1 MFHSHST
8 VTPGTP
14 EIQGI
19 DPAKLTPYEKN
30 LAFHAKKIGAPL
42 IRSAVAGYDIGRGL
56 SDPLSIG
63 GGLDI
68 GAGVSTIAAP
78 FLKGKIKTAANIAG
92 ALPIVGAMVPGAS
105 AEPLRPEQA
114 ASGAVDIGTSLL
126 RGPLGMMVSP
136 TELGDATVQ
145 PKNEV
150 YYPGMHVLQG
160 STLPP
165 GHAEGGDIKKS
176 PASIAGTLQE
186 VGTVQGPS
194 LASKLQEHFASLPQ
208 TTEDNLRHQ
217 QDVMNRAFAGDKEAM
232 NEFTGMMPIGGI
244 TSAVK
249 APITRMIQEFDPRFD
264 PRILEQAKLKNLVTQ
279 VEQYQNPNIPKLS
292 LADFEGH
299 PFITSMS
306 DRTAAGG
313 NLVGINNASL
323 NRPVELMGGQDY
335 MFNNPGQV
343 WASGQ
348 SPVKQLSNQAQMM
361 RAQTGRDPLYI
372 PWRMSPTGGDFAHM
386 TGETMLAHADTVLD
400 KTSKKEL
407 DAAIKNIIPDWKGI
421 SHPNSMDQFRN
432 APSVARKNVQNMID
446 KDFRDRGALGI
457 GEARLAVADPSQLNA
472 PEGGIQN
479 IGRIFAGKPIIEQS
493 GHASYPHG
501 LPGEGLGV
509 VDIPRNIF
517 ELLPNARV
525 GAEQRLVADP
535 KNPIRSDLRAL
546 EMKPYSGI
554 ITDKLLK
561 SLEPVSSKEKLST
574 PNLNIDQMKLLVQN
588 STPTV
593 NRLDM
598 NFKDVTKRIPEL
610 TQGAQDLQAGNLT
623 REQYEQLVN
632 THKPVVPYSFVPKPA
647 TAEEAIGAL
656 TEDKKAKYGLPS
668 QILQAGHP
676 VGLRL
681 DIPSYTNHG
690 VWVPTVHEQASG
702 FGAGK
707 SIGHESVASVLNP
720 QFGMSE
726 KAAQSIAAGKPKGTI
741 ATIKGNWNPVDQETA
756 VAQAQEYLNHPEWR
770 QVGMDPERH
779 GYFYDRETMQPI
791 THAEEA
797 LQIGPLVLAKKPVY
811 ASKEDFLYAG
821 GGLVALAN
829 GGQPDMQSYAPGA
842 SRGIAPYGFRH
853 VENVDEVSLPKG
865 MGFMGGLPNQTGQ
878 VSTEISAS
886 NDSGSYPMLT
896 PNMSR
901 QEINS
906 LLANHQPTDEMYRKA
921 EQFAKYRKLQG
932 KNPFISP
939 VGELRYPL
947 PKE

>member
-1 MFHSHST
+1 MGDKYEEVPEDLATHGGPTAVPVSTAPAETGGEVPENLMTGNEPYVERRSGEGFSPNKQGLIGAGAALTGAEAINTAKLTGEKLGVIPQSLQRYANTQIGHKYNIPLKDLQKEAGYPFELDTQKLIQRAINKVSGTEDIPETYKNVYTIDKNGNRVLSHVE
-8 VTPGTP
+8 VTPGVAGTP
-14 EIQGI
+14 PH
-19 DPAKLTPYEKN
+19 DLSKYARTPYQI
-30 LAFHAKKIGAPL
+30 AKHFGEMPL
-42 IRSAVAGYDIGRGL
+42 RSAVAGYDIGRGL

-68 GAGVSTIAAP
+68 GAGVSTIVAP
-78 FLKGKIKTAANIAG
+78 FLKGKAKTAANIAG
-92 ALPIVGAMVPGAS
+92 ALPIVGAMIPGAS

-232 NEFTGMMPIGGI
+232 NEFTDMMPIGGI

-348 SPVKQLSNQAQMM
+348 SPVKQLSNQAQML

-407 DAAIKNIIPDWKGI
+407 DDAIKNIIPDWKGI

-432 APSVARKNVQNMID
+432 APSAARKNVQNMID

-479 IGRIFAGKPIIEQS
+479 IGRIFADKPIIEQS
-493 GHASYPHG
+493 GHASYPRG
-501 LPGEGLGV
+501 VPGEGLGV
-509 VDIPRNIF
+509 IDTPRNIF

-561 SLEPVSSKEKLST
+561 SLEPVSSKEKFST
-574 PNLNIDQMKLLVQN
+574 PNLNIDQMKLLVKN
-588 STPTV
+588 SKT
-593 NRLDM
+593 
-598 NFKDVTKRIPEL
+598 
-610 TQGAQDLQAGNLT
+610 
-623 REQYEQLVN
+623 
-632 THKPVVPYSFVPKPA
+632 
-647 TAEEAIGAL
+647 
-656 TEDKKAKYGLPS
+656 
-668 QILQAGHP
+668 
-676 VGLRL
+676 
-681 DIPSYTNHG
+681 
-690 VWVPTVHEQASG
+690 
-702 FGAGK
+702 
-707 SIGHESVASVLNP
+707 
-720 QFGMSE
+720 
-726 KAAQSIAAGKPKGTI
+726 
-741 ATIKGNWNPVDQETA
+741 
-756 VAQAQEYLNHPEWR
+756 
-770 QVGMDPERH
+770 
-779 GYFYDRETMQPI
+779 
-791 THAEEA
+791 
-797 LQIGPLVLAKKPVY
+797 
-811 ASKEDFLYAG
+811 
-821 GGLVALAN
+821 
-829 GGQPDMQSYAPGA
+829 
-842 SRGIAPYGFRH
+842 
-853 VENVDEVSLPKG
+853 
-865 MGFMGGLPNQTGQ
+865 
-878 VSTEISAS
+878 
-886 NDSGSYPMLT
+886 
-896 PNMSR
+896 
-901 QEINS
+901 
-906 LLANHQPTDEMYRKA
+906 
-921 EQFAKYRKLQG
+921 
-932 KNPFISP
+932 
-939 VGELRYPL
+939 
-947 PKE
+947 